1 MRLLQERPKRSSNY
15 QEQAQENPRLSEHED
30 FTKTQR
36 MNSDVRFSSM
46 LFRYGV
52 FIPFSPLYSSHLWIH
67 DG

>member
-1 MRLLQERPKRSSNY
+1 MRSSNY

-52 FIPFSPLYSSHLWIH
+52 FIPFSPL
-67 DG
+67 